1 MAGSAGANVVIK
13 LDITGDKGVK
23 QRLDWVTLKFEAMEK
38 AMGAHDK
45 KVEKLSGSHDKLSAS
60 ILQTHEDL
68 DKLNAGALTK
78 FGDHFDKLGPQMT
91 SASKD
96 MKSMRSSFRGMREDL
111 TKLNNHGLS
120 TFGDRL
126 TKHMPQVQDANKDFA
141 KMSKS
146 INAMSK
152 DLSSANDELKKMGGI
167 SKSLRKNHLIPLDKE
182 LQQKKKD
189 FDALNKSVG
198 ESNKGMQTLQKSTS
212 KLHGDGKD
220 ENPFKKMFK
229 GAFKFIKAFGAEFA
243 VMSGIVGA
251 FRGAL
256 WAGEL
261 AAKGFQLALQGVGIA
276 AGAAVAG
283 ISTALGAVRELSVA
297 KMTPL
302 MEMAGQKATG
312 NTNIASQASAVM
324 GDERLGMFDSKT
336 LGSLTTEAARQGQAG
351 KGQLGSMF
359 ASLGDFAITAADPNK
374 ALSDLATG
382 FMTAQKAGKF
392 TQDTFDQIS
401 KASPEMVKGFEEMYG
416 GADGL
421 KSALSSGKVSADD
434 FLRALDD
441 GRLKSMEP
449 FKDSLDN
456 VNDTL
461 IGRFKGNLAG
471 VKEQLT
477 LLGGPLVDALKG
489 PLEKLSSAIKIFV
502 MQVGP
507 AVQST
512 FGQIFNQ
519 LGSGNGIT
527 RFSDALA
534 RLTVTNLPK
543 LIGMGTKLRDW
554 FRDMKERFSGVGDWL
569 RKMSTSWDTI
579 FAKIL
584 KPIGTEVWDT
594 IVHAIKAFNETIDH
608 TGSYGDSFAQR
619 LHSIFEAVR
628 DLIDGFAKMKQVL
641 APIIDSFTRLLSI
654 ASKLFSV
661 FSGDGWG
668 SMFAALGMTGMMMGR
683 KGGKGNK
690 YSKGYSAAMARA
702 GGGAGAAGMG
712 MGMGGMPMGR
722 TSRMGGFATMMMNP
736 FMMPFAGGMP
746 FAGRAPQGPVD
757 PNGFRGLMA
766 QQQAINNGSFIGPLA
781 PGQKVGTSPVV
792 AASKKFFTTGAKTF
806 FSKSS
811 MKAFG
816 ANALPVLASIAGG
829 MISGN
834 ADQTDETAQSWGGA
848 LSGAGSGAM
857 IGGTIGSVIPGVGT
871 AVGAAVGGVIGGV
884 AGFISG
890 GDDARKARAA
900 EVKQMS
906 DDAYQRAMD
915 ERKKNDVDSLTGA
928 KRSAEDTYNLA
939 SAASARGFHF
949 SLDSSKNGSL
959 YSAVD
964 QLDTMFREASTN
976 GAITPEMDRLAQ
988 ILSKGSGEFG
998 AGGAAGAQEWVD
1010 SFGDMA
1016 QKLPETMAGQADALR
1031 ALSAAGDI
1039 VPEDLTPRIDA
1050 AVASYDSFNELV
1062 KEFPD
1067 LTEEAAAAIASNL
1080 SGAVTELGTEGN
1092 YLGRNLMAL
1101 NETMG
1106 LSQDGAEA
1114 FAQSLGIDL
1123 NTSLLSMTD
1132 IISALG
1138 YTLDD
1143 AANQAIAAGNIFRDL
1158 FTGVEERAKTTQL
1171 EEEFQAAGKAFGD
1184 DPSTDASVI
1193 TGNADR
1199 FAQSIVSQELSRLQS
1214 GEITFDEFRFESLRR
1229 LGGAQAKT
1237 EEHFGKNDTHTTALQ
1252 QVVDEISNTLGN
1264 LDFADRLRYD
1274 PKFATTLGD
1283 QMKNT
1288 AKYLSD
1294 GGKKVPTESDIQRV
1308 TDNYVAQLKSQGI
1321 EVDPTT
1327 IETML
1332 TGEIDKMSGL
1342 GEDWAK
1348 TMRAILDKVSIS
1360 VEGNIQINADGK
1372 ISTVDLKGSVG
1383 SGGSSSTTSGDGNG
1397 RTGTRK
1403 YTDTTSPRRNRV
1415 GDTAS
1420 SRLARTLARHAAF
1433 DGMVSGS
1440 RSITS
1445 SFRTTNLGSPSSDH
1459 LAGAAFDLVGDNL
1472 GQYAQNVTAAGGF
1485 AEFHGSAGSRHL
1497 HVVPPQGDTAS
1508 PMAGG
1513 VASGGGGTVTINA
1526 PINITARDGQSA
1538 REIANIVMAELASR
1552 ERSARER
1559 A

>member
-13 LDITGDKGVK
+13 LDITGDKNVK
-23 QRLDWVTLKFEAMEK
+23 ARLDLVAGKFKAMEA
-38 AMGAHDK
+38 AMNGHAG
-45 KVEKLSGSHDKLSAS
+45 KVDKLSSSHDRFSAS

-68 DKLNAGALTK
+68 DKLNSGALTR
-78 FGDHFDKLGPQMT
+78 FGKHFEKLGPQMST
-91 SASKD
+91 ASKD
-96 MKSMRSSFRGMREDL
+96 MKSMRSAFRGMRDDL
-111 TKLNNHGLS
+111 TKLNNGGLS

-126 TKHMPQVQDANKDFA
+126 TKHMPQVKDANKDFKA
-141 KMSKS
+141 MSKS

-152 DLSSANDELKKMGGI
+152 DLSDANAEFKKMEGI
-167 SKSLRKNHLIPLDKE
+167 SKSLRNNHLIPLDKE

-421 KSALSSGKVSADD
+421 KSALGSGKVSADD

-441 GRLKSMEP
+441 GRLKSMAP

-461 IGRFKGNLAG
+461 IGRFKGSLAG

-489 PLEKLSSAIKIFV
+489 PLEKLSSTIKIFV

-512 FGQIFNQ
+512 FGQLFSQ
-519 LGSGNGIT
+519 LGSGSGIT

-554 FRDMKERFSGVGDWL
+554 FRDMKDRFSGVGDWL
-569 RKMSTSWDTI
+569 KKMSTSWDTI

-594 IVHAIKAFNETIDH
+594 IVHAIKAFNETMDH
-608 TGSYGDSFAQR
+608 TGSYADSFGQR
-619 LHSIFEAVR
+619 LHDIFEAVR
-628 DLIDGFAKMKQVL
+628 SLIDGFAKMKQVL
-641 APIIDSFTRLLSI
+641 APVMDSFTRLLSI
-654 ASKLFSV
+654 ASKLLKV

-668 SMFAALGMTGMMMGR
+668 SMFAALGMTGMFMGA

-690 YSKGYSAAMARA
+690 YSKGYSAAMAKAR
-702 GGGAGAAGMG
+702 GGAGAAGMG
-712 MGMGGMPMGR
+712 MGMGGMPMGG
-722 TSRMGGFATMMMNP
+722 TSRMGKFATMMMNP
-736 FMMPFAGGMP
+736 FMMPFSGGM
-746 FAGRAPQGPVD
+746 GLTPQQQNPQPGPG
-757 PNGFRGLMA
+757 NGFRSDYRYLRQSGDTRRGAFAYTL
-766 QQQAINNGSFIGPLA
+766 
-781 PGQKVGTSPVV
+781 
-792 AASKKFFTTGAKTF
+792 ASKGGARQFFKDGAKTF
-806 FSKSS
+806 FSKPS

-834 ADQTDETAQSWGGA
+834 ADQTDETAQGIGGA
-848 LSGAGSGAM
+848 LSGAGTGAM

-871 AVGAAVGGVIGGV
+871 AIGAAAGGVIGGV
-884 AGFISG
+884 AGFFSG
-890 GDDARKARAA
+890 RDDARKAKEAEMDKLRSEAYAEAMANIKPNDFAALTKNIGRIQDTWGKLGDYAMYTDSLDIKKLDETETGASSLGQWLKRMIDPMRSNNFDRPYTATEDTIAGILADPKVFRKDLYPDGVGAA
-900 EVKQMS
+900 E
-906 DDAYQRAMD
+906 
-915 ERKKNDVDSLTGA
+915 
-928 KRSAEDTYNLA
+928 
-939 SAASARGFHF
+939 
-949 SLDSSKNGSL
+949 
-959 YSAVD
+959 
-964 QLDTMFREASTN
+964 
-976 GAITPEMDRLAQ
+976 
-988 ILSKGSGEFG
+988 
-998 AGGAAGAQEWVD
+998 
-1010 SFGDMA
+1010 
-1016 QKLPETMAGQADALR
+1016 
-1031 ALSAAGDI
+1031 LSAFGFN
-1039 VPEDLTPRIDA
+1039 PESMRLKSVEELIPMLQELSHTSGVLTDEQMNYTKSLLEEA
-1050 AVASYDSFNELV
+1050 QTVSML
-1062 KEFPD
+1062 KEKFPD
-1067 LTEEAAAAIASNL
+1067 LTPEEAIAKQQEYFKALDESLQQAQKVDTGLNVL
-1080 SGAVTELGTEGN
+1080 S
-1092 YLGRNLMAL
+1092 
-1101 NETMG
+1101 ETMG
-1106 LSQDGAEA
+1106 VTREQAATLADQIGLNLNE
-1114 FAQSLGIDL
+1114 SLVTMSDVVA
-1123 NTSLLSMTD
+1123 
-1132 IISALG
+1132 ALG
-1138 YTLDD
+1138 YSTDD
-1143 AANQAIAAGNIFRDL
+1143 AANRAVAAGNMIRSMFEGIDQRSE
-1158 FTGVEERAKTTQL
+1158 TKQL
-1171 EEEFQAAGKAFGD
+1171 DEAYQAAGKAFFD
-1184 DPSTDASVI
+1184 DPSKDPETIS
-1193 TGNADR
+1193 TNADN
-1199 FAQSIVSQELSRLQS
+1199 FVKALTTKEMNKFQT
-1214 GEITFDEFRFESLRR
+1214 GEITFQQLQENLNRKLYETQSITA
-1229 LGGAQAKT
+1229 G
-1237 EEHFGKNDTHTTALQ
+1237 HFGADDTHTTA
-1252 QVVDEISNTLGN
+1252 VGRASGEVLGQIN
-1264 LDFADRLRYD
+1264 NMSFSDVLAFN
-1274 PKFATTLGD
+1274 PKFATDLAA
-1283 QMKNT
+1283 QMKKSAEFLT
-1288 AKYLSD
+1288 AD
-1294 GGKKVPTESDIQRV
+1294 GKTPNEYDIERV
-1308 TDNYVAQLKSQGI
+1308 TGNYVAQLKDQGI
-1321 EVDPTT
+1321 PVDSDAVKAL
-1327 IETML
+1327 L
-1332 TGEIDKMSGL
+1332 TGEIDKTL
-1342 GEDWAK
+1342 PELEKVGETWAK
-1348 TMRAILDKVSIS
+1348 TLGDVLNDVSFGITGRIT
-1360 VEGNIQINADGK
+1360 VDADGK
-1372 ISTVDLKGSVG
+1372 ITSVDFNGNTTS
-1383 SGGSSSTTSGDGNG
+1383 SGGKQKGRGVDTPDTS
-1397 RTGTRK
+1397 
-1403 YTDTTSPRRNRV
+1403 SPRRGRV

-1433 DGMVSGS
+1433 DGAVPGS